1 MTERQYRARVAA
13 ISVLHASACAGF
25 LRAHGRAGHAINLEA
40 AVDQVARILARHL
53 GDGTLSAALDWASDQ
68 LWHHA
73 EAQVTLPEHHTLH

>member
-25 LRAHGRAGHAINLEA
+25 LRAHGCVAHASNLEA
-40 AVDQVARILARHL
+40 ALDQTAKILARHL
-53 GDGTLSAALDWASDQ
+53 GDGALSAALDWASDQ

-73 EAQVTLPEHHTLH
+73 EAQAASSNERTLH